1 MAQPTSTRQT
11 ADERRVAVLAAAN
24 VEFAEHGLSGAS
36 TDAIARKAGISQP
49 YLFRLFRTKKQLFI
63 AAIEQ
68 CFAETHETFA
78 RAAEGK
84 TGAEALMAMGRSYGE
99 LIRSNPNRLRAQMQT
114 YAACDDPDVC
124 AAARKGFGDLVELV
138 QQASGVDDDT
148 LSQFFARGMLI
159 NVVASM
165 DLLDAD
171 EAWAKKV
178 LAFCERE
185 D

>member
-1 MAQPTSTRQT
+1 M
-11 ADERRVAVLAAAN
+11 RRP
-24 VEFAEHGLSGAS
+24 G
-36 TDAIARKAGISQP
+36 
-49 YLFRLFRTKKQLFI
+49 RLRRR
-63 AAIEQ
+63 A
-68 CFAETHETFA
+68 A
-78 RAAEGK
+78 RASA
-84 TGAEALMAMGRSYGE
+84 TS
-99 LIRSNPNRLRAQMQT
+99 ST
-114 YAACDDPDVC
+114 
-124 AAARKGFGDLVELV
+124 FVE
-138 QQASGVDDDT
+138 QASGVDDDT